1 MHLVLAFAIATGIE
15 TAAIAWF
22 FSNPDNVL
30 LVIVLL
36 ISLMAVGV

>member
-1 MHLVLAFAIATGIE
+1 MPLLIALAIGTVIE
-15 TAAIAWF
+15 AGAIAWF

-30 LVIVLL
+30 LASILL